1 MEADPFAES
10 RGGMVGWCGE
20 RWHLRL
26 MVTVRVPGSIIS
38 RMAALRVSE
47 SEAIRE
53 LPRLLAQ
60 VEQGDEV
67 IIERGDQP
75 FAVLVKAKPAKR
87 SFDETVRQLRES
99 ARLNL
104 DDAFAGDVQAAIN
117 AHREPH
123 NYPPW
128 D

>member
-1 MEADPFAES
+1 
-10 RGGMVGWCGE
+10 
-20 RWHLRL
+20 
-26 MVTVRVPGSIIS
+26 
-38 RMAALRVSE
+38 MAALHVSE

-67 IIERGDQP
+67 IIERDDAP
-75 FAVLVKAKPAKR
+75 VAVLTKARVATR
-87 SFDETVRQLRES
+87 SFEETVGRLRES
-99 ARLNL
+99 ARVNV
-104 DDAFAGDVQAAIN
+104 DDAFAADVQSAID

-123 NYPPW
+123 DYPAW